1 MNSNFIKSS
10 VCLFFIVLCFSC
22 IGQKTF
28 QWGLSYQ
35 YGAALNLHHTNDK
48 AWPPSDIS
56 VPALFF
62 HLNAGDNRLGLRA
75 TLGWRK
81 EDIRF
86 HVLERFYLKQTN
98 NGVEI
103 KLQCTLPIS
112 SKSSIALGM
121 APRFISRSEYMTEY
135 KNELNNTFY
144 GESTFVPED
153 YIGLNKLNVALSFS
167 YYYQFAK
174 RWQVSFHLDHDML
187 TTHKDDISTAF
198 LFDESFNY
206 EERFINGRLTSVSL
220 ALAFIIK
227 SYDF

>member
-1 MNSNFIKSS
+1 MTS
-10 VCLFFIVLCFSC
+10 LFTKGILCTVFTALSL
-22 IGQKTF
+22 IGLGQKNF
-28 QWGLSYQ
+28 QWGLNYQ

-48 AWPPSDIS
+48 VWPPSDIS
-56 VPALFF
+56 VPSLFF
-62 HLNAGDNRLGLRA
+62 DLNAGENKLGIRA
-75 TLGWRK
+75 TLGWRR

-86 HVLERFYLKQTN
+86 HILERFYLKQTN
-98 NGVEI
+98 KGVEM
-103 KLQCTLPIS
+103 KLQCTVPIS

-121 APRFISRSEYMTEY
+121 APRIISKSDYMTEY

-144 GESTFVPED
+144 GESTFVPQG
-153 YIGLNKLNVALSFS
+153 YNGLNTLNAALSFS

-174 RWQVSFHLDHDML
+174 RWQVSLHLDHDML

>member
-1 MNSNFIKSS
+1 MTLSLIG
-10 VCLFFIVLCFSC
+10 L
-22 IGQKTF
+22 GQKNF
-28 QWGLSYQ
+28 QWGLNYQ

-56 VPALFF
+56 VPSLFF
-62 HLNAGDNRLGLRA
+62 HLNAGENKLGIRA
-75 TLGWRK
+75 TLGWRS

-86 HVLERFYLKQTN
+86 HILERFYLKQTN
-98 NGVEI
+98 KGVEM
-103 KLQCTLPIS
+103 KLQCTVPIS

-121 APRFISRSEYMTEY
+121 APRIISKSDYMTEY

-144 GESTFVPED
+144 GESAFVPQGYD
-153 YIGLNKLNVALSFS
+153 GLNKLNAALSFS

-174 RWQVSFHLDHDML
+174 RWQVSIHLDHDML
-187 TTHKDDISTAF
+187 TTHKDDISTEF

-206 EERFINGRLTSVSL
+206 EEHFINGRLTSVSL